1 MTLDYYRIFYYVA
14 QYQSFSKAAEI
25 LGNNQ
30 PNLSRCMN
38 LLESELGCKLL
49 VRTNRGVSLTP
60 EGQRLFEHV
69 AIANEQLMLGEQE
82 ILKDK
87 SLESGLVT
95 IGASE
100 TALRLFLLNKLE
112 LFHHNYPHEL
122 LQISNHS
129 TPQAVSA
136 LKHGLVDLAV
146 VTTPTGDSELI
157 TSREI
162 YEIREIPVCGAAFQE
177 LSGRQ
182 ISLSELA
189 EYPLISLVKRTK
201 TYEIYSEWFRENNCV
216 FAPDIEAATAD
227 LILPMVRN
235 SLGIGFVPQQFLDGF
250 PQQDIILLDI
260 KEEVPVRKI
269 CLLKRKNRPMS
280 TAGRE
285 MERMILKNSP

>member
-60 EGQRLFEHV
+60 EGERLFSHV

-112 LFHHNYPHEL
+112 LFHHNYP
-122 LQISNHS
+122 
-129 TPQAVSA
+129 A
-136 LKHGLVDLAV
+136 D
-146 VTTPTGDSELI
+146 
-157 TSREI
+157 
-162 YEIREIPVCGAAFQE
+162 FQ
-177 LSGRQ
+177 S
-182 ISLSELA
+182 
-189 EYPLISLVKRTK
+189 
-201 TYEIYSEWFRENNCV
+201 FH
-216 FAPDIEAATAD
+216 
-227 LILPMVRN
+227 
-235 SLGIGFVPQQFLDGF
+235 
-250 PQQDIILLDI
+250 
-260 KEEVPVRKI
+260 
-269 CLLKRKNRPMS
+269 
-280 TAGRE
+280 TAGHPCPVARHRRFFRGDDPDRHQKTSSQDVAFILSRNPDRRFFLCRYCLPHAE
-285 MERMILKNSP
+285 SARPVGGPFYLSRNRHERIIFPVFSKSSSCIFTGHGSIHDRSDSAHGCAQSRHRLLPGSTRLRTDCAR

>member
-60 EGQRLFEHV
+60 EGERLFSHV

-112 LFHHNYPHEL
+112 LFHHNYPQVQENKKIPKFRTQHMFSTECSPL
-122 LQISNHS
+122 LLLLKYTIHS
-129 TPQAVSA
+129 YKKIYRIRSMYQ
-136 LKHGLVDLAV
+136 
-146 VTTPTGDSELI
+146 
-157 TSREI
+157 TS
-162 YEIREIPVCGAAFQE
+162 
-177 LSGRQ
+177 
-182 ISLSELA
+182 
-189 EYPLISLVKRTK
+189 
-201 TYEIYSEWFRENNCV
+201 
-216 FAPDIEAATAD
+216 DIEPDRYTTHPY
-227 LILPMVRN
+227 IHHYP
-235 SLGIGFVPQQFLDGF
+235 
-250 PQQDIILLDI
+250 
-260 KEEVPVRKI
+260 
-269 CLLKRKNRPMS
+269 
-280 TAGRE
+280 
-285 MERMILKNSP
+285 

>member
-60 EGQRLFEHV
+60 EGERLFSHV

-112 LFHHNYPHEL
+112 LSTTIIHMCACRFPIIPHRRP
-122 LQISNHS
+122 SV
-129 TPQAVSA
+129 P
-136 LKHGLVDLAV
+136 
-146 VTTPTGDSELI
+146 
-157 TSREI
+157 
-162 YEIREIPVCGAAFQE
+162 C
-177 LSGRQ
+177 
-182 ISLSELA
+182 
-189 EYPLISLVKRTK
+189 RT
-201 TYEIYSEWFRENNCV
+201 
-216 FAPDIEAATAD
+216 APSI
-227 LILPMVRN
+227 
-235 SLGIGFVPQQFLDGF
+235 F
-250 PQQDIILLDI
+250 PW
-260 KEEVPVRKI
+260 
-269 CLLKRKNRPMS
+269 
-280 TAGRE
+280 
-285 MERMILKNSP
+285 

>member
-112 LFHHNYPHEL
+112 LFHHNYPHVR
-122 LQISNHS
+122 LQISNHPCPVARHRRFFRCDDPDRHQKTS
-129 TPQAVSA
+129 SQDVAFILSRNPDRRFFLCRYCLPHAESA
-136 LKHGLVDLAV
+136 
-146 VTTPTGDSELI
+146 
-157 TSREI
+157 
-162 YEIREIPVCGAAFQE
+162 
-177 LSGRQ
+177 
-182 ISLSELA
+182 
-189 EYPLISLVKRTK
+189 
-201 TYEIYSEWFRENNCV
+201 
-216 FAPDIEAATAD
+216 
-227 LILPMVRN
+227 
-235 SLGIGFVPQQFLDGF
+235 
-250 PQQDIILLDI
+250 
-260 KEEVPVRKI
+260 
-269 CLLKRKNRPMS
+269 
-280 TAGRE
+280 
-285 MERMILKNSP
+285 

>member
-25 LGNNQ
+25 LGNN

-112 LFHHNYPHEL
+112 LFHHN
-122 LQISNHS
+122 
-129 TPQAVSA
+129 
-136 LKHGLVDLAV
+136 
-146 VTTPTGDSELI
+146 
-157 TSREI
+157 
-162 YEIREIPVCGAAFQE
+162 
-177 LSGRQ
+177 
-182 ISLSELA
+182 
-189 EYPLISLVKRTK
+189 
-201 TYEIYSEWFRENNCV
+201 
-216 FAPDIEAATAD
+216 
-227 LILPMVRN
+227 
-235 SLGIGFVPQQFLDGF
+235 
-250 PQQDIILLDI
+250 
-260 KEEVPVRKI
+260 
-269 CLLKRKNRPMS
+269 
-280 TAGRE
+280 
-285 MERMILKNSP
+285 

>member
-112 LFHHNYPHEL
+112 LFHHNYPHVR

-129 TPQAVSA
+129 TPQAIRA
-136 LKHGLVDLAV
+136 LSHGTVDFSV
-146 VTTPTGDSELI
+146 VTTPIDIKKPLHR
-157 TSREI
+157 TSLLSFREI
-162 YEIREIPVCGAAFQE
+162 LIGGSSYAAIASRMQS
-177 LSGRQ
+177 LHD
-182 ISLSELA
+182 LSEVLS
-189 EYPLISLVKRTK
+189 LIH
-201 TYEIYSEWFRENNCV
+201 I
-216 FAPDIEAATAD
+216 
-227 LILPMVRN
+227 
-235 SLGIGFVPQQFLDGF
+235 
-250 PQQDIILLDI
+250 
-260 KEEVPVRKI
+260 
-269 CLLKRKNRPMS
+269 
-280 TAGRE
+280 
-285 MERMILKNSP
+285 

>member
-95 IGASE
+95 IIHMCACRFPTIPHRRPSVPCH
-100 TALRLFLLNKLE
+100 TA
-112 LFHHNYPHEL
+112 PS
-122 LQISNHS
+122 I
-129 TPQAVSA
+129 
-136 LKHGLVDLAV
+136 
-146 VTTPTGDSELI
+146 
-157 TSREI
+157 
-162 YEIREIPVCGAAFQE
+162 
-177 LSGRQ
+177 
-182 ISLSELA
+182 
-189 EYPLISLVKRTK
+189 
-201 TYEIYSEWFRENNCV
+201 
-216 FAPDIEAATAD
+216 
-227 LILPMVRN
+227 
-235 SLGIGFVPQQFLDGF
+235 F
-250 PQQDIILLDI
+250 PW
-260 KEEVPVRKI
+260 
-269 CLLKRKNRPMS
+269 
-280 TAGRE
+280 
-285 MERMILKNSP
+285 